1 MSTTTVDHVSTG
13 VERVSGGPVGAIR
26 DAFAITQR
34 NLIAYRRVPQL
45 LVFSTIQ
52 PVIFVLM
59 FRYVFGGAIGSVTL
73 APGKVFPYV
82 DYLMPGI
89 FAQVVVF
96 GSLATAIGL
105 ATDLKSGLLERFR
118 SLPMARSAVLAG
130 RTLADLFRNVFVI
143 VLMILVGFAVGFR
156 VHSSVFAVI
165 AGMLLVLLFGY
176 AMCWIF
182 ATVGLA
188 VGDPETAQ
196 AAAFPVLAPL
206 VFASSAFVEVSSMP
220 HWLQGWANN
229 QPVSVTVSAVRD
241 LMLGLPAASDSLKA
255 IVWLVGILVVF
266 VPLSV
271 RLYRRS
277 V

>member
-1 MSTTTVDHVSTG
+1 MSTTTVDRVSTD
-13 VERVSGGPVGAIR
+13 VERVGGGPLGALR
-26 DAFAITQR
+26 DALAITQR

-59 FRYVFGGAIGSVTL
+59 FRYVFGGAVGPFRTPS
-73 APGKVFPYV
+73 GRVFPYV
-82 DYLMPGI
+82 DFLMPGV

-143 VLMILVGFAVGFR
+143 VLMVLVGFAVGFR
-156 VHSSVFAVI
+156 VHSNVFALL
-165 AGMLLVLLFGY
+165 AGMALVLLFGY

-206 VFASSAFVEVSSMP
+206 VFASSAFVPVTSMP
-220 HWLQGWANN
+220 AWLQVWANN

-241 LMLGLPAASDSLKA
+241 LVLGLPAGADVVQSVA
-255 IVWLVGILVVF
+255 WLLGILIVF

-277 V
+277 A